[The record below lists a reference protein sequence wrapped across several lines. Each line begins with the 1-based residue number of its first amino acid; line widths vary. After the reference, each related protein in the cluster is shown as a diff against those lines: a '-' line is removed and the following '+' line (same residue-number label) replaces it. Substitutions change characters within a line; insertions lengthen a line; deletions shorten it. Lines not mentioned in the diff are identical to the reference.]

1 MALPIRLINVGIR
14 SVVLLSRFFF
24 LFALAKMLDPA
35 EIGKYGLLVA
45 AVIILIWK
53 FLAYAK
59 ETPKAFFGFG

>member
-1 MALPIRLINVGIR
+1 
-14 SVVLLSRFFF
+14 LLSRFFF